1 VKSNQGR
8 RKTQTREVVHGDVDL
23 TPIMCLFIILVPLL
37 LVSAVFE
44 RLSALQVHL
53 PEASTLEETEKA
65 KEKPS
70 GIVELR
76 LLIQETSL
84 ALEGTL
90 SHDPSGE
97 EKEIYEDV
105 RYDFPIDGD
114 RYDLEKLQ
122 QSLRD
127 LKQAYPRHEEIV
139 FLVDD
144 KVSYDVIVQ
153 AMDASRQEYF
163 VENGEKKS
171 RPLFPDVA
179 LSEAFA
185 EEKGFEGL
193 REGTREIDKR
203 LGIR

>member
-1 VKSNQGR
+1 MNWHITPLTSNEQLETEYLVQVQDITDHKRAEER
-8 RKTQTREVVHGDVDL
+8 RLK
-23 TPIMCLFIILVPLL
+23 
-37 LVSAVFE
+37 
-44 RLSALQVHL
+44 
-53 PEASTLEETEKA
+53 EAQEETEKA
-65 KEKPS
+65 KEEPT

-76 LLIQETSL
+76 LLLQEDGL

-97 EKEIYEDV
+97 EKEIYEDI
-105 RYDFPIDGD
+105 RYDFPIQGD

-153 AMDASRQEYF
+153 AMDASRQEFF
-163 VENGEKKS
+163 VENGEQRS
-171 RPLFPDVA
+171 RPLFPEVA
-179 LSEAFA
+179 LSEAFS
-185 EEKGFEGL
+185 EERGFEGL
-193 REGTREIDKR
+193 REGTREIDKK